1 MSSIDHQ
8 VLIKGLVNNLEKK
21 GIDVPFA
28 EMEGYKEPKQIKEH
42 KPDLIGWDP
51 SKEMHYLGMVV
62 SPDELKSDYTE
73 KKIDELSG
81 MMMGQGMSYGE
92 RIPLYIGVPRE
103 CAKRVEEKIEKTGL
117 TERGNIHPM
126 EVGE

>member
-8 VLIKGLVNNLEKK
+8 VLIKGLVNNFQTQ

-28 EMEGYKEPKQIKEH
+28 EMEGYKEPKQIREF
-42 KPDLIGWDP
+42 KPDVIGWDP
-51 SKEMHYLGMVV
+51 FKEMHYLGMVV

-81 MMMGQGMSYGE
+81 MMMGQGISYGE
-92 RIPLYIGVPRE
+92 RIPLYIGVPSE
-103 CAKRVEEKIEKTGL
+103 CAKRVQEKIEKTGL

-126 EVGE
+126 EVD